1 MFNLF
6 TALDGV
12 LLEEGYVVFVSG
24 LYIYHFFEE
33 KVSISCKRFQCKK
46 NNVSAPLTQSPAM

>member
-24 LYIYHFFEE
+24 LYIRWRAN
-33 KVSISCKRFQCKK
+33 S
-46 NNVSAPLTQSPAM
+46 